1 MNGRFGGNPRFRPSE
16 HSRNVSAVFRRQEF
30 TQSAMKLSARMF
42 YLFRRLVRMTRMF
55 MLVLGPGILVM
66 VADND
71 AGGITT
77 YAATGAKYKYAFT
90 WVLILIIPI
99 TYFVQEMTMRLGVV
113 TKRGFAEAVFEG
125 FGATWGWFTLVTL
138 MMSCWLTLVTEFIGI
153 SAALSIFH
161 IPPWA
166 SVTAV
171 IAIMSGMVVSG
182 RYWTWEKIA
191 LLFCT
196 LNLIYVPAA
205 IMARPSVPEI
215 LHSGVIPNI
224 PGGLLTGGVLLF
236 IMANIGTTV
245 TPWMIFFQQSA
256 VVDKGILEREIKW
269 SRLETFFGA
278 CLTSTVAIFII
289 VLTGKL
295 LYPHAIGSA
304 DEAARWM
311 MANGSRT
318 IGTCLAIGLMTAG
331 LLGTI
336 CISLAASWSFGEVFG
351 WAHSLNKNVR
361 EAPWFYIVY
370 FFLLATAGLMVLVAK
385 PGMLILIVLFVQV
398 VATTLMPVCMIFL
411 IILLND
417 RRTVGVWGN
426 RPVENWVNG
435 VNAAVLIGLSTAYN
449 FLVLFPN
456 LMPK

>member
-1 MNGRFGGNPRFRPSE
+1 MRM
-16 HSRNVSAVFRRQEF
+16 SARIFYVFRRLIRM
-30 TQSAMKLSARMF
+30 SRMF
-42 YLFRRLVRMTRMF
+42 L
-55 MLVLGPGILVM
+55 LVLGPGILVM

-77 YAATGAKYKYAFT
+77 YAATGAKYRYSFT
-90 WVLILIIPI
+90 WVLLLIIPI

-113 TKRGFAEAVFEG
+113 TKRGFAEAIFEG
-125 FGATWGWFTLVTL
+125 FGARWGWFTLVTL

-161 IPPWA
+161 IPPWV
-166 SVTAV
+166 SVSLV
-171 IAIMSGMVVSG
+171 IVIMLAMVISG

-205 IMARPSVPEI
+205 IMAHPTVSDIMRT
-215 LHSGVIPNI
+215 GVIPNI
-224 PGGLLTGGVLLF
+224 PGGRFTGGFLLF

-245 TPWMIFFQQSA
+245 CPWMIFFQQSA
-256 VVDKGILEREIKW
+256 VVDKGILERDIKW
-269 SRLETFFGA
+269 SRLETFVGA
-278 CLTSTVAIFII
+278 ALTSTVAIFII

-295 LYPHAIGSA
+295 LYPHEVGGA
-304 DEAARWM
+304 DSAARWI
-311 MANGSRT
+311 MAHDNPV

-336 CISLAASWSFGEVFG
+336 CISLASSWSFGEVFG

-361 EAPWFYIVY
+361 EAPWFYLIY
-370 FFLLATAGLMVLVAK
+370 FLMLATAGLMVMAAK
-385 PGMLILIVLFVQV
+385 PGMLVLIVLFVQV
-398 VATTLMPVCMIFL
+398 VATTLMPVCMLFL
-411 IILLND
+411 IYLLND
-417 RRTVGVWGN
+417 KKTAGAWVN

-435 VNAAVLIGLSTAYN
+435 INAAVLIGLSTAYN